1 MVEVAVPQTSCF
13 RLHSKHS
20 IVELRC
26 RFQKSSNLP
35 SIEEL
40 SGGGAS
46 SLVRSFSPGLGANGE
61 KERPHCRQI
70 ELLAAAYSICLKPQC
85 GHSALT
91 FAGDGLATGL

>member
-35 SIEEL
+35 KIEEL
-40 SGGGAS
+40 SRTGGS
-46 SLVRSFSPGLGANGE
+46 SLVRSFRTAFGAKGE
-61 KERPHCRQI
+61 KERLHWRQI
-70 ELLAAAYSICLKPQC
+70 ELLAAA
-85 GHSALT
+85 
-91 FAGDGLATGL
+91 